1 VASAANNSLSS
12 APSAPYRDSNDCT
25 EERVRHVD
33 RPYTL
38 ELVFEA

>member
-1 VASAANNSLSS
+1 MRCQQLAQQC
-12 APSAPYRDSNDCT
+12 PSAPYRDSNDCT

-33 RPYTL
+33 RSYPL